1 MEASSVQRRNVEL
14 AREGM
19 HAYNRGDFGA
29 VLDLFS
35 PEIEVY
41 APPNFMNSGH
51 FHGHEGFME
60 WIAHWNEAWE
70 SFEIHVD
77 DIEPIGDRFVVLE
90 AHQQGRGRG
99 SGVPVEQDVIYVY
112 EMSGARCVH
121 LSVHPDRAAAM
132 AHVRARE
139 NAT

>member
-1 MEASSVQRRNVEL
+1 MEASSAQRNVEL
-14 AREGM
+14 ARKGM
-19 HAYNRGDFGA
+19 HAYNQGDFGA
-29 VLDLFS
+29 VLELFS
-35 PEIEVY
+35 SDIEVY
-41 APPNFMNSGH
+41 VPPSFMNSGR

-70 SFEIHVD
+70 SFEIQVMD
-77 DIEPIGDRFVVLE
+77 VEPIGDRFVVLE

-112 EMSGARCVH
+112 EMSGAECVY
-121 LSVHPDRAAAM
+121 LSVHPDRDAAL

-139 NAT
+139 TAT